1 MNGSTTPVGGQAGR
15 GGERL
20 WSGTSVAAADGVD
33 IFFAFAIKSGAAA

>member
-1 MNGSTTPVGGQAGR
+1 VGGRAGR

-20 WSGTSVAAADGVD
+20 WSGVGVAAEDGVD